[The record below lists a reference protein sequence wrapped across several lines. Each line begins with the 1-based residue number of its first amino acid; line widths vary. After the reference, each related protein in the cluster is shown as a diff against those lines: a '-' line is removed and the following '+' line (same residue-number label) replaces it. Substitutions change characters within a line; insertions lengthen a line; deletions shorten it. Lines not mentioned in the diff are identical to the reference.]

1 VAPVLA
7 REPCFNRAASSSFPG
22 VAETERHQTQ
32 PRPETCSLM
41 PETLNVAVVDYD
53 AGNTLSV
60 TRALEKV
67 GAKVSLTPDP
77 ERVLAADAVVLPGVG
92 AFGDCM
98 RKLRERGMDEACG
111 EAFRTGKPFLGV
123 CIALQVVFEGSEESP
138 GVEGLGLM
146 PGKVV
151 RFGGNGLKIPHI
163 GWNEVSLVRSH
174 PVLDALD
181 GEAFYFVHS
190 YYPEPE
196 KVGDLIG
203 ETEYGMRF
211 CSAAGR
217 ENLVAVQFH
226 PEKSSGAGLRLYE
239 NFLSWARA

>member
-1 VAPVLA
+1 MLTSLSVAI
-7 REPCFNRAASSSFPG
+7 
-22 VAETERHQTQ
+22 
-32 PRPETCSLM
+32 
-41 PETLNVAVVDYD
+41 VDYD

-67 GAKVSLTPDP
+67 GARVDLTPDP

-98 RKLRERGMDEACG
+98 KKLRERGMDEACR
-111 EAFRTGKPFLGV
+111 ETFRAGKPFLGV
-123 CIALQVVFEGSEESP
+123 CVALQVVFEGSEESP

-146 PGKVV
+146 PGRVV
-151 RFGGNGLKIPHI
+151 RFGRGGLKVPHI
-163 GWNEVSLVRSH
+163 GWNELALVRDH
-174 PVLDALD
+174 PVLRGLD

-190 YYPEPE
+190 YYPELE
-196 KVGDLIG
+196 EALDLIG
-203 ETEYGMRF
+203 ETEYGERF

-226 PEKSSGAGLRLYE
+226 PEKSSRAGLRLYE
-239 NFLSWARA
+239 NFLLWAGE

>member
-1 VAPVLA
+1 MADRL
-7 REPCFNRAASSSFPG
+7 S
-22 VAETERHQTQ
+22 
-32 PRPETCSLM
+32 
-41 PETLNVAVVDYD
+41 VAVVDYD

-67 GAKVSLTPDP
+67 GAKVALTPDP

-98 RKLRERGMDEACG
+98 RKLRERGMDEACR
-111 EAFRTGKPFLGV
+111 EAFRRGKPFLGV
-123 CIALQVVFEGSEESP
+123 CVALQVVFEGSEESP
-138 GVEGLGLM
+138 GVEGIGLM
-146 PGKVV
+146 PGRVV
-151 RFGGNGLKIPHI
+151 RFGGDGLKVPHI
-163 GWNEVSLVRSH
+163 GWNELSLVRTH
-174 PVLDALD
+174 PVLDGLD

-196 KVGDLIG
+196 EVGDLIG
-203 ETEYGMRF
+203 ETDYGVRF

-226 PEKSSGAGLRLYE
+226 PEKSSKSGLRLYE